1 MIRVSEDTK
10 AAYKNDSAL
19 KHLEIRIPDASI
31 VLGDHDIL
39 FESLELKEAIESEAN
54 LTFTGCIASSLAFEC
69 FNLVDETL
77 EGKWIEADIYT
88 TEGEGDDE
96 VIGETIP
103 LFRGYIDEV
112 TNLTHEENTTKIRA
126 YDALYQIN
134 SLDVTAWRNSI
145 VFPISI
151 QNLRNSFFNY
161 IGIPQKEDFL
171 PNDGILITSPQI
183 EDAVVT
189 GGKIIKSICSINGR
203 FGRIARDGYFEYVH
217 LVEGTEALYPSDTL
231 YPADDLYPHAENA
244 VDNVSKGYYMS
255 LNFENYKTE
264 GIGKVQLVNK
274 SGAISAAYGTG
285 DNVFTLK
292 DNPLVWGLNQSSL
305 NQVVINLYN
314 TIRGIWYVPAKVE
327 CVGLPYLECGD
338 FVVLVAQRSIVRAY
352 VLQRTLKGIQDLRD
366 NYTANG
372 DKLQPRY
379 VPSVQSQLNANS
391 EAISRESE
399 RASSAES
406 GLQSGVNSNANKIS
420 SLQADN
426 ANIKNLVAQ
435 KAEITD
441 LQATNANVNNLSAN
455 VANLGSVVAGKA
467 NISDLNATN
476 ATIQNLRSVMIT
488 SSNLASNIAS
498 ISLLRCGGIQ
508 TGAITTD
515 GVSVGGTLSNHG
527 GRLATIEGILRRHGW
542 M

>member
-1 MIRVSEDTK
+1 MIRVTDETK

-19 KHLEIRIPDASI
+19 KHVEVRIPDANL

-39 FESLELKEAIESEAN
+39 LESMELKEAIESEAN
-54 LTFTGCIASSLAFEC
+54 LTFTGCIAASFAFEC

-112 TNLTHEENTTKIRA
+112 TNLTHEENTTQIRA

-203 FGRIARDGYFEYVH
+203 FGRIARNGYFEYVH

-406 GLQSGVNSNANKIS
+406 GLQNGVNNNSNRIN

-426 ANIKNLVAQ
+426 ANIRNLVAT
-435 KAEITD
+435 KADITD
-441 LQATNANVNNLSAN
+441 LNATNANVNNLSAN
-455 VANLGSVVAGKA
+455 VANLQTVVAGKA
-467 NISDLNATN
+467 DIQSLNAVS
-476 ATIQNLRSVMIT
+476 AQIQNLSAR
-488 SSNLASNIAS
+488 
-498 ISLLRCGGIQ
+498 
-508 TGAITTD
+508 AITTD
-515 GVSVGGTLSNHG
+515 NLAAQISRIGNLTVSNVYTNFIACGSVGDVANAIQDLRTRVA
-527 GRLATIEGILRRHGW
+527 RLERIV
-542 M
+542 

>member
-1 MIRVSEDTK
+1 MIRVTNETK
-10 AAYKNDSAL
+10 AAYKNDSAV
-19 KHLEIRIPDASI
+19 KHVEIRIPDANITLLDSD
-31 VLGDHDIL
+31 VVE
-39 FESLELKEAIESEAN
+39 ESLNLQEAIETESN
-54 LTFTGCIASSLAFEC
+54 LTFTGCIASCFSFEC

-112 TNLTHEENTTKIRA
+112 TNLTHEEFTTKIRA

-161 IGIPQKEDFL
+161 IGIPQRQDFL

-189 GGKIIKSICSINGR
+189 GGKIIKAICSINGR
-203 FGRIARDGYFEYVH
+203 FGRIGRDGYFEYVH
-217 LVEGTEALYPSDTL
+217 LVEGTEALYPDETL
-231 YPADDLYPHAENA
+231 FPDDDLYPHAENA
-244 VDNVSKGYYMS
+244 VDSVAKGYYMS
-255 LNFENYKTE
+255 LEFENYKTV

-274 SGAISAAYGTG
+274 SGAISASYGTG
-285 DNVFTLK
+285 ENVYTLK

-305 NQVVINLYN
+305 NQVAINLFN
-314 TIRGIWYVPAKVE
+314 TIQGIWYVPAHVD

-352 VLQRTLKGIQDLRD
+352 VLQRTLKGIQDIKD
-366 NYTANG
+366 SYTAKG

-379 VPSVQSQLNANS
+379 VPSVQSQLNANA
-391 EAISRESE
+391 EAISNESS

-406 GLQSGVNSNANKIS
+406 GLQNGVNSNANKIS

-426 ANIKNLVAQ
+426 ANIRNLVAT
-435 KAEITD
+435 KANITD
-441 LQATNANVNNLSAN
+441 LNATNANINNLSAN
-455 VANLGSVVAGKA
+455 VANLGNVVAGKA
-467 NISDLNATN
+467 NISDLNAIN
-476 ATIQNLRSVMIT
+476 ATIQNLRSQMIT
-488 SSNLASNIAS
+488 ADNLSTYIARMTNLTVSNIYTNFIACGNTGN
-498 ISLLRCGGIQ
+498 IDAAIQDLRNR
-508 TGAITTD
+508 
-515 GVSVGGTLSNHG
+515 VS
-527 GRLATIEGILRRHGW
+527 RLERIV
-542 M
+542 

>member
-1 MIRVSEDTK
+1 MIRISEDSK
-10 AAYKNDSAL
+10 NAYKNDSAV
-19 KHLEIRIPDASI
+19 KHIEIRIPDANL
-31 VLGDHDIL
+31 VLGDSDVLEDSI
-39 FESLELKEAIESEAN
+39 ELKESIESESN
-54 LTFTGCIASSLAFEC
+54 LSFTGCVSACLTFEC

-77 EGKWIEADIYT
+77 EGKWIEADIWT
-88 TEGEGDDE
+88 TSIEEGQEVTGDT
-96 VIGETIP
+96 VP

-112 TNLTHEENTTKIRA
+112 TNATHEEFTTQIRA

-134 SLDVTAWRNSI
+134 SLDVTPWRNSI

-161 IGIPQKEDFL
+161 IGIPQVIDFL
-171 PNDGILITSPQI
+171 PNDGILITAPQI

-189 GGKIIKSICSINGR
+189 GGKIIRAICSINGR
-203 FGRIARDGYFEYVH
+203 FGRISRSGLFEYVH
-217 LVEGTEALYPSDTL
+217 LVEGTEAIYPSETLYPSDE
-231 YPADDLYPHAENA
+231 LYPHAENA

-255 LNFENYKTE
+255 LSFENYKTVA
-264 GIGKVQLVNK
+264 IDKVQLINK
-274 SGAISAAYGTG
+274 DGAIAAAVGSGNNTY
-285 DNVFTLK
+285 TLK
-292 DNPLVWGLNQSSL
+292 DNPLVWGLNQNSL
-305 NQVVINLYN
+305 NEVANNLYN

-352 VLQRTLKGIQDLRD
+352 VLQRTLKGIQDIRD
-366 NYTANG
+366 SYSANG
-372 DKLQPRY
+372 DKTQPRY
-379 VPSVQSQLNANS
+379 VPSVQTQLNANAN
-391 EAISRESE
+391 AISAESS

-406 GLQSGVNSNANKIS
+406 GLQSGVNNNSSRIS

-426 ANIKNLVAQ
+426 ANIRNLVAQ

-455 VANLGSVVAGKA
+455 VATLGTVVAGKA